1 MQANNEVGQTTKGNV
16 YLRAA
21 LAEVCWC
28 LSRMKDNYLSAQFHR
43 FARRMVKPKAALAT
57 SHSIAVIV
65 YHVLTKKKPYQD
77 LGPTYL
83 DSLDGERM
91 RKQAV
96 RRLEALG
103 YAVSLAPK
111 EVNA

>member
-1 MQANNEVGQTTKGNV
+1 MSG
-16 YLRAA
+16 
-21 LAEVCWC
+21 
-28 LSRMKDNYLSAQFHR
+28 NYLSAQYHR
-43 FARRMVKPKAALAT
+43 FARRMVKPKAAVAT
-57 SHSIAVIV
+57 SHSVAVIV
-65 YHVLTKKKPYQD
+65 YHVLTKRKPYQD

-103 YAVSLAPK
+103 YEVNLTPK
-111 EVNA
+111 EVSA